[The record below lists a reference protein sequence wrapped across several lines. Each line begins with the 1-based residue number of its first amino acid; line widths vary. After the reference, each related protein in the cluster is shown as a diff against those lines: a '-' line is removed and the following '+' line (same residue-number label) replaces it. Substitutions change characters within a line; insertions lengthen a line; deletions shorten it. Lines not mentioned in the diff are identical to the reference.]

1 MINMSRSKK
10 KKDPI
15 RTLIRGMIF
24 LAVAAAVCFA
34 VFYGLNAFEKHA
46 LDQKK
51 KDTEAINQKREQE
64 YNAALAEY
72 QSATQKGQN
81 LNWPQAKPEGWD
93 VIDISAFPLEN
104 TRCET
109 LDRASLLIGGMLL
122 VNPWHPLPADFPT
135 EGVAGV
141 YNNSGKKVKASN
153 ADVKLFQPAI
163 DALKLAMQDAA
174 TAGIKE
180 LFVDKGFRTNEEQK
194 AFFESKKTALEDK
207 YSGDT
212 LIEMTK
218 KEVNEPGTSEYQS
231 GFSFTMGIYP
241 NPNKLYFQDSDQG
254 KWFIDNCWKY
264 GFIFRF
270 PSRDYPNSSWMDKSF
285 KTGVTARLN
294 LYRWVGVPHATVM
307 KQLDLCM
314 EEYVEYLIQHPHLIV
329 YENGTPKYEIY
340 RKQVGEEATVNIDV
354 PMAASYTLASLDNMG
369 GIVLA
374 FIY

>member
-10 KKDPI
+10 QKDPI

-46 LDQKK
+46 LEQKI

-104 TRCET
+104 TRSET
-109 LDRASLLIGGMLL
+109 RDRASLLVGGMLL

-141 YNNSGKKVKASN
+141 YNNSDKKVKASN

-212 LIEMTK
+212 LIDMTK

-241 NPNKLYFQDSDQG
+241 NPN
-254 KWFIDNCWKY
+254 
-264 GFIFRF
+264 
-270 PSRDYPNSSWMDKSF
+270 
-285 KTGVTARLN
+285 
-294 LYRWVGVPHATVM
+294 
-307 KQLDLCM
+307 
-314 EEYVEYLIQHPHLIV
+314 
-329 YENGTPKYEIY
+329 
-340 RKQVGEEATVNIDV
+340 
-354 PMAASYTLASLDNMG
+354 
-369 GIVLA
+369 
-374 FIY
+374 